1 MLFVSLMGASAGQD
15 GQRAGYDVWSAVT
28 NVVFIYL
35 RIYSV
40 FTCVAACRHPVQE
53 HRRKYYEICQEECE
67 VLDFL
72 GQGVGQENESEVLL
86 ELLDCEHVDEE
97 KLLPK

>member
-1 MLFVSLMGASAGQD
+1 MLFVSLVRASAGQD
-15 GQRAGYDVWSAVT
+15 GQRVGYDAWSGVT

-40 FTCVAACRHPVQE
+40 FTCVAACLHPVQE
-53 HRRKYYEICQEECE
+53 HPRKYYEICQEECE

-72 GQGVGQENESEVLL
+72 GQGVGQENESEALL
-86 ELLDCEHVDEE
+86 ELLDHEHVDEE

>member
-1 MLFVSLMGASAGQD
+1 MLFVSVVRASAGQD
-15 GQRAGYDVWSAVT
+15 GQRVGYDAWSGVT

-40 FTCVAACRHPVQE
+40 FTCVAACLHPVTE
-53 HRRKYYEICQEECE
+53 HPRKYYEICQEECE

-72 GQGVGQENESEVLL
+72 GQGVGQENESEDLL